1 MAIPLSDELDN
12 HESELRRLLAIVSDK
27 GLRGLDLIELD
38 HLRALLQD
46 KDYGDN
52 KKAIKSKGK
61 LIKLIN
67 SAFYDVHKPKRLL

>member
-1 MAIPLSDELDN
+1 MSDELDN
-12 HESELRRLLAIVSDK
+12 HESELRRLLAIVSQK

-38 HLRALLQD
+38 RLRGLLQA

-61 LIKLIN
+61 LLKQIN
-67 SAFYDVHKPKRLL
+67 SAFYDAHKPKRLL